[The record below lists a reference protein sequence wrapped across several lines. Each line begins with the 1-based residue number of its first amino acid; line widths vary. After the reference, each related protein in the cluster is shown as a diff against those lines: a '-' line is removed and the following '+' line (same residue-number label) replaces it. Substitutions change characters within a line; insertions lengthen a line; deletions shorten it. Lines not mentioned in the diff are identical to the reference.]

1 METTDEKKCC
11 ETKKC
16 CCFCHKMP
24 GLLVVIIGVLVLLRA
39 LEVLESKPFW
49 ITISII
55 VILGGLKCMFGG
67 MCKCCDKS

>member
-16 CCFCHKMP
+16 GCFCHKMC
-24 GLLVVIIGVLVLLRA
+24 GVFIILIGVLVLLRA
-39 LEVLESKPFW
+39 LDVLASKPFW

-55 VILGGLKCMFGG
+55 VILAGLKVMCRGA
-67 MCKCCDKS
+67 CKCCDKS